1 MKETVLI
8 TGAGGSI
15 ARKLAERLQSDF
27 EVRFLTRKKKNPNDF
42 EWNVKKQTIDE
53 EALDNVSHIIHLAGA
68 NIAEMRWTD
77 ERKQEIIKSRTDS
90 AQLLL
95 DTLKKKNIRLKS
107 FISASGINY
116 YGTETTEKIFTEND
130 PAGNDFLSE
139 VVVLWEKS
147 ADQFKENNFAERI
160 VKVRTAVVLTE
171 NEGALPKMSMP
182 IKMGIGSPIGT
193 GKQYMPWIHIDD
205 VCRIYEFA
213 LKNESLEGAFN
224 AVAPEHATNQFF
236 TKKIAEVL
244 KKPLFMPNV
253 PAFVLKLLFGELSV
267 ALLEGSR
274 ASSEKIQKAGFEF
287 KFPNLENALKD
298 LFKKQEFLQ

>member
-15 ARKLAERLQSDF
+15 ARKLAETLQNDF

-42 EWNVKKQTIDE
+42 EWDLKNKTIE
-53 EALDNVSHIIHLAGA
+53 EKALENVSHIIHLAGA
-68 NIAEMRWTD
+68 NIAEKKWTP
-77 ERKQEIIKSRTDS
+77 ERKQEIIQSRTDS
-90 AQLLL
+90 AQLLS
-95 DTLKKKNIRLKS
+95 DTLQKKNIKLKS

-116 YGTETTEKIFTEND
+116 YGTETTEHIFNEND
-130 PAGNDFLSE
+130 SAGNDFLSK
-139 VVVLWEKS
+139 VVILWEKS
-147 ADQFKENNFAERI
+147 ADQFKENNVAERV
-160 VKVRTAVVLTE
+160 VKLRTAVVLTE
-171 NEGALPKMSMP
+171 NEGALPKMSTP

-205 VCRIYEFA
+205 ICRIYEFA

-224 AVAPEHATNQFF
+224 AVAPEHATNQYL
-236 TKKIAEVL
+236 TKQIAEVL

-287 KFPNLENALKD
+287 KFPKLENALRD
-298 LFKKQEFLQ
+298 LFKK

>member
-27 EVRFLTRKKKNPNDF
+27 EVRFLTRKKKNSNDF
-42 EWNVKKQTIDE
+42 EWNVKKQTIE
-53 EALDNVSHIIHLAGA
+53 EKALDNVSHIIHLAGA
-68 NIAEMRWTD
+68 NIAETRWTD

-95 DTLKKKNIRLKS
+95 DTVKSKNIRLKS

-116 YGTETTEKIFTEND
+116 YGTRTTEKIFTEND
-130 PAGNDFLSE
+130 AAGNDFLSE
-139 VVVLWEKS
+139 VVVLWEKA
-147 ADQFKENNFAERI
+147 ADQFSEQNLAERV
-160 VKVRTAVVLTE
+160 VKVRTAVVLSNE
-171 NEGALPKMSMP
+171 EGALPKMSAP
-182 IKMGIGSPIGT
+182 IKFGIGSPIGT

-205 VCRIYEFA
+205 ICGIYEFA
-213 LKNESLEGAFN
+213 LKNNSVSGAYN
-224 AVAPEHATNQFF
+224 AVAPEHTTNKNL
-236 TKKIAEVL
+236 TEKIAKIL

-253 PAFVLKLLFGELSV
+253 PAFALKLLFGEMSV

-274 ASSEKIQKAGFEF
+274 ASSEKIEKEGFTF
-287 KFPNLENALKD
+287 KFAKLEMALQNLVS
-298 LFKKQEFLQ
+298 

>member
-15 ARKLAERLQSDF
+15 ARKLAETLQNDF

-42 EWNVKKQTIDE
+42 EWDLKNKTIE
-53 EALDNVSHIIHLAGA
+53 EKALENVSHIIHLAGA
-68 NIAEMRWTD
+68 NIAEKKWTP
-77 ERKQEIIKSRTDS
+77 ERKQEIIQSRTDS
-90 AQLLL
+90 AQLLS
-95 DTLKKKNIRLKS
+95 DTLQKKNIKLKS

-116 YGTETTEKIFTEND
+116 YGTKTTEKIFNEND
-130 PAGNDFLSE
+130 SAGNDFLSK
-139 VVVLWEKS
+139 VVILWEKS
-147 ADQFKENNFAERI
+147 ADQFKENNVAERV
-160 VKVRTAVVLTE
+160 VKLRTAVVLTE
-171 NEGALPKMSMP
+171 NEGALPKMSTP
-182 IKMGIGSPIGT
+182 IKMGIGSLIGT

-205 VCRIYEFA
+205 ICRIYEFA

-224 AVAPEHATNQFF
+224 AVAPEHATNQYL
-236 TKKIAEVL
+236 TKHIAEVL

-287 KFPNLENALKD
+287 KFPKLENALRD
-298 LFKKQEFLQ
+298 LFKK